1 MSLTRHNKLFSI
13 RAITVVFSL
22 LPKSLCLRPIVCS
35 IFFFL
40 KDLFNSHIIDI
51 RSIVCQ
57 RLVKISSIEVR
68 KPPSSN
74 KVHTSTRF
82 SCNPVL
88 GFAEI
93 GRIIHFTFVG
103 NKVTNLSFTGK
114 TTISASW
121 YGSRLR
127 WRLKITANNEN
138 LSEDKLQN
146 ERKM

>member
-1 MSLTRHNKLFSI
+1 MHFESYKTRQTFLYPSYY
-13 RAITVVFSL
+13 RGVFSSSKKFVS
-22 LPKSLCLRPIVCS
+22 PSYCM
-35 IFFFL
+35 FHFL
-40 KDLFNSHIIDI
+40 KDLFNPLIIDI

-57 RLVKISSIEVR
+57 RLVKISSIKVR

-93 GRIIHFTFVG
+93 GRIINFTFVG
-103 NKVTNLSFTGK
+103 NKATNLSFTGK